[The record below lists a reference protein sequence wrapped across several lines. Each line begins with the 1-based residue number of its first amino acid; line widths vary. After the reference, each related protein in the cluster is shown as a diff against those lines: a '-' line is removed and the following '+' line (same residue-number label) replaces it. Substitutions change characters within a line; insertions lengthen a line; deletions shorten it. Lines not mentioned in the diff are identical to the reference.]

1 MSNANQDVVDSFI
14 EVLNSA
20 FAADQ
25 NAIHAL
31 CVNRVP
37 CNKDL
42 AEHEFVEVMESPVLN
57 GQCFQVGTIGLLNG
71 LLVSAGLDKI
81 AMRFIEP
88 DSSGVK
94 KIIGFC
100 RAT

>member
-1 MSNANQDVVDSFI
+1 MSNSNQDIVESFVEI
-14 EVLNSA
+14 LNSA

-37 CNKDL
+37 CNTEL
-42 AEHEFVEVMESPVLN
+42 AEHEFVEVMESPTLK
-57 GQCFQVGTIGLLNG
+57 GRCFQVGVVGLLNG
-71 LLVSAGLDKI
+71 LLVSAGLGKI
-81 AMRFIEP
+81 AMRFSEA

-100 RAT
+100 KAT